1 MTGRRRPRIAV
12 IEIALL
18 VLAAVLPVF
27 LDTFWTSFATRILIL
42 SLLAISFDI
51 VWSYAGI
58 LSFGQALFFGTAAY
72 VAALC
77 ARDLGITSLFAV
89 VPIAMLVGGFCA
101 LLFAWI
107 LLLGRRPA
115 SLIFVSL
122 ATLTGSFT
130 TERLARGWYFIGATN
145 GIPSFPVLTVGVL
158 ELSAGPEFYYLAFAV
173 LIIVYA
179 LCRSLMRSQFGLAL
193 AGIRENEARVAFLG
207 YRTNVLKAIV
217 FTLSGAIAG
226 LGGSL
231 YAFHEVFVW
240 PNLVGVVL
248 STQAVLYVVLGGGGT
263 LVGAVIGVAIMET
276 VSQFLTDAYPDIWP
290 IILGLLLLLMILFR
304 PTGLIGFLVDKR
316 ERIGSFRREAVTGH
330 ERH

>member
-1 MTGRRRPRIAV
+1 MTVHARPRIVV
-12 IEIALL
+12 IEL
-18 VLAAVLPVF
+18 VLLGVATMLPTF

-42 SLLAISFDI
+42 SMLAISFDI

-77 ARDLGITSLFAV
+77 ARDLDVTSLFAV
-89 VPIAMLVGGFCA
+89 VPIAILVGGSCS
-101 LLFAWI
+101 LLFAWV
-107 LLLGRRPA
+107 LLLGRRPP

-130 TERLARGWYFIGATN
+130 AERLARGWYFIGATN
-145 GIPSFPVLTVGVL
+145 GIPSFPELTIGTA
-158 ELSAGPEFYYLAFAV
+158 ELSAGRGFYYLVFAI
-173 LIIVYA
+173 LIVVYA
-179 LCRSLMRSQFGLAL
+179 FCRALMRSQFGLAL

-207 YRTNVLKAIV
+207 YRVNVLKAIV

-263 LVGAVIGVAIMET
+263 LIGAVIGVAIMET

-290 IILGLLLLLMILFR
+290 IILGLLLLMMILFR
-304 PTGLIGFLVDKR
+304 PTGLIGFLVSKR
-316 ERIGSFRREAVTGH
+316 ERLGSFRREAVTGH
-330 ERH
+330 EHH